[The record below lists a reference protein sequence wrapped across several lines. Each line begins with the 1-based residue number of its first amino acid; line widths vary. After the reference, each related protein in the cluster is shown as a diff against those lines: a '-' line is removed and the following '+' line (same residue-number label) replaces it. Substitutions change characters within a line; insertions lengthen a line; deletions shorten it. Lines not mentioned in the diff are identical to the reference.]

1 MRLHKRLVRSAPPR
15 SLRRSFTTSILWIH
29 LSVLAVALLAG
40 SFVLIR
46 ISLKQTVRQAE
57 NSLTYMAYQMENL
70 TNNLL
75 DIRKQLVQDKSL
87 LEYLSS
93 DRSYD
98 VNDILLQ
105 QSVMSHL
112 SLIVRSYSYI
122 SSITIFQGDGPVLCV
137 NESRQIQGRMEDT
150 PLPVQSS
157 DGWKNLTPT
166 SGIIWGGQYHEAEL
180 FLARYRSEAKTP
192 AVISFLLPLP
202 QSQDDRSLSVLS
214 INVSLDYFHFLYSK
228 NTDLGASVSLMDA
241 EDNILFSAPET
252 SGTPD
257 SLQHFYDIP
266 ITCPIPGTD
275 WSLSESSPFSVLL
288 RDSIPLLLTVS
299 AIFLTAIAAAV
310 LLSSLA
316 GRRLLNPFQ
325 EIIEQMN
332 PINDGKLEQRI
343 SPQKYDELNIL
354 VNHFNYMM
362 ERIQKLVAANANYA
376 EEKRLLEM
384 ETLQSQINP
393 HFLYNSLTTIRWM
406 ASMARAENVCQALFS
421 LGNIIRPV
429 FSQPGIFWSLETE
442 QTFVENF
449 IDIMD
454 YRFGIKT
461 DRVFDIPESLFPLPV
476 LRFIL
481 QPIVENFFQH
491 GLQACIDAGQ
501 SGQIRIRAEQDDEW
515 LDIYVQDNGSGIE
528 EELLAQLN
536 ERLRNGSA
544 DSAPSDSFRTGIGL
558 TNVNRRILLQ
568 YGEGS
573 GLHIW
578 SRANHGTTVRIRIS
592 CQDSR
597 EATPPSSDIP

>member
-1 MRLHKRLVRSAPPR
+1 MRLHKRTAKTTPPR
-15 SLRRSFTTSILWIH
+15 SLQRSFTTSILWIH

-40 SFVLIR
+40 SSVLIQ
-46 ISLKQTVRQAE
+46 ISLKQTVKQGE
-57 NSLTYMAYQMENL
+57 NSLAYMAYQMENL
-70 TNNLL
+70 SDNLL
-75 DIRKQLVQDKSL
+75 DIRKQLMQDKSL

-93 DRSYD
+93 DRSYN

-137 NESRQIQGRMEDT
+137 SESRQIQGRMEDT
-150 PLPVQSS
+150 PLAVQSS
-157 DGWKNLTPT
+157 EGWKSLTPT
-166 SGIIWGGQYHEAEL
+166 SGVIWGGQYQETEL
-180 FLARYRSEAKTP
+180 FLARYKSKEKTP
-192 AVISFLLPLP
+192 TVISFLLPMA
-202 QSQDDRSLSVLS
+202 QYKDERSLSVLS
-214 INVSLDYFHFLYSK
+214 INVSIDYFNFLYSK
-228 NTDLGASVSLMDA
+228 NADLGASVFLLDA
-241 EDNILFSAPET
+241 DDNILFSAPDT
-252 SGTPD
+252 SGTLESFRD
-257 SLQHFYDIP
+257 FHDIL
-266 ITCPIPGTD
+266 ISCPIPGTD
-275 WSLSESSPFSVLL
+275 WHLFEGSPFSVLL
-288 RDSIPLLLTVS
+288 RDSLPLLLTVS
-299 AIFLTAIAAAV
+299 TIFLTAIVAAV

-332 PINDGKLEQRI
+332 PINDGNLNQRI
-343 SPQKYDELNIL
+343 SPQKYNELNIL
-354 VNHFNYMM
+354 VNHFNHMM
-362 ERIQKLVAANANYA
+362 ERIQKLVEANANYA

-406 ASMARAENVCQALFS
+406 AAMARAENVCQALFA

-461 DRVFDIPESLFPLPV
+461 EHTFDIPESLFALPV

-501 SGQIRIRAEQDDEW
+501 PGSIRIRAEQGLQW
-515 LDIYVQDNGSGIE
+515 LDLYVQDNGAGIE
-528 EELLAQLN
+528 ENLLAQLN
-536 ERLRNGSA
+536 ERLQNGAA
-544 DSAPSDSFRTGIGL
+544 DSVSSDFKTGIGL
-558 TNVNRRILLQ
+558 ANVNRRILLQ
-568 YGEGS
+568 YGKGS
-573 GLHIW
+573 GLFIW
-578 SRANHGTTVRIRIS
+578 SRAGHGTTVRIRMGI
-592 CQDSR
+592 
-597 EATPPSSDIP
+597 SSDDSAS